1 MSNGVL
7 LIKSNGAENNWV
19 QKIEKKKNYI
29 IFSIS
34 LFINLSSTIVIKK
47 KT

>member
-19 QKIEKKKNYI
+19 QKIEKKNYI

-34 LFINLSSTIVIKK
+34 LFINLSSTIVIRF
-47 KT
+47 